1 MLMVDQVAQVVVL
14 NQVQAIHKR
23 GLNGDLKTLEEG
35 VKKLTLVDNF
45 MNKG

>member
-1 MLMVDQVAQVVVL
+1 VVQADQVVVQS
-14 NQVQAIHKR
+14 QVQAILKH
-23 GLNGDLKTLEEG
+23 GSSGDQKTLEEG